1 MMRGVLG
8 SEDGQAM
15 VEAAIVL
22 PSVVLLFLM
31 TLQLAMLQ
39 QARLIADYAAF
50 AAARTGI
57 VRNGDNGQGKDG
69 TDGPMHDAAVF
80 ALLPTYGRTDSFTA
94 LAATAARFKAEDA
107 ALTAAGLSQVRV
119 FVLNPVAADFKT
131 YGGHLDGQELD
142 FDDVRP
148 GATEATL
155 LSLELRY
162 LYELRVPVA
171 NKLIQSLWLA
181 ARAVSSSPP
190 DGVDPAALA
199 AAATA
204 GRVFLPVTA
213 FYSMRMQS
221 NPYLKWAHP

>member
-8 SEDGQAM
+8 SEDGQAV

-31 TLQLAMLQ
+31 TLQLSMLQ
-39 QARLIADYAAF
+39 QARLMADYAAF

-57 VRNGDNGQGKDG
+57 VRNGDNGHEG

-80 ALLPTYGRTDSFTA
+80 ALLPTYGRTDSFTT

-107 ALTAAGLSQVRV
+107 ALTTAGLSQVKV
-119 FVLNPVAADFKT
+119 LVLNPVAADFKT

-155 LSLELRY
+155 LSLQVRY

-171 NKLIQSLWLA
+171 NKLIQGLWLA
-181 ARAVSSSPP
+181 ARAVSGAPA
-190 DGVDPAALA
+190 DGVDSAALA
-199 AAATA
+199 AEAAA

>member
-1 MMRGVLG
+1 MMPGVLR
-8 SEDGQAM
+8 SEEGQAV

-22 PSVVLLFLM
+22 PAVVLLILM

-39 QARLIADYAAF
+39 QARLLADYAAF

-57 VRNGDNGQGKDG
+57 VHNGDNGQGNRG

-80 ALLPTYGRTDSFTA
+80 VLLPTYGRTDSFTA
-94 LAATAARFKAEDA
+94 LAATAARFKADDL
-107 ALTAAGLSQVRV
+107 ALTAMGLPQVRV
-119 FVLNPVAADFKT
+119 VVLNPVAADFKT
-131 YGGHLDGQELD
+131 YGGHLDGQEID

-148 GATEATL
+148 GATDATQ
-155 LSLELRY
+155 LSLQVRY
-162 LYELRVPVA
+162 LYELRVPLA
-171 NKLIQSLWLA
+171 NKAIQGLWLA
-181 ARAVSSSPP
+181 ALAAAGTTP

-199 AAATA
+199 AAAAA
-204 GRVFLPVTA
+204 GRFFLPVTA